1 MIQKKK
7 LKKEIKMHLYQM
19 LALYRHEPNGYE
31 KETQIVE
38 KTAQYILDVAVECL
52 CRDNGN

>member
-1 MIQKKK
+1 
-7 LKKEIKMHLYQM
+7 M